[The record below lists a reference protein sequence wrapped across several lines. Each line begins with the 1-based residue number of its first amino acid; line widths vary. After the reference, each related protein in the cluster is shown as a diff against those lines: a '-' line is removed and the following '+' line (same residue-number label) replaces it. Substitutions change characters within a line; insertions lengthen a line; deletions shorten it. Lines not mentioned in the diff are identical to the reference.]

1 MTNKQNK
8 ECSRIIH
15 INASAAAAVG
25 AGLAQIPGSDNVALV
40 GIEVNMTIA
49 LGHVF
54 GICVSRSSAA
64 SILAGA
70 AGTLAG
76 RSLSQILWGWIPGL
90 GNAINATTA
99 ASVVEALGWS
109 IAKIFDAQTAA
120 Y

>member
-1 MTNKQNK
+1 MTDKQNK
-8 ECSRIIH
+8 ECNGIIH
-15 INASAAAAVG
+15 TNACAAAAVG

-40 GIEVNMTIA
+40 GIEVEMAIA

-54 GICVSRSSAA
+54 GISLSQSSAA
-64 SILAGA
+64 SMVAGA

-76 RSLSQILWGWIPGL
+76 RSISQFLLGWIPGI
-90 GNAINATTA
+90 GNGINAATA

-120 Y
+120 D